1 MSTHPRSCGVTESR
15 ITGRV
20 TGNPFEEPEVPSP
33 SPNVPDERAYL
44 GRVLR
49 VLDVVAASEQAVSMS
64 EICRQMS
71 LPMTTVH
78 RLLVTLWKAGVLE
91 RDVRRR
97 YVMGTRLTVLSSGSG
112 SSGDAA

>member
-1 MSTHPRSCGVTESR
+1 M
-15 ITGRV
+15 
-20 TGNPFEEPEVPSP
+20 
-33 SPNVPDERAYL
+33 PDERAYL